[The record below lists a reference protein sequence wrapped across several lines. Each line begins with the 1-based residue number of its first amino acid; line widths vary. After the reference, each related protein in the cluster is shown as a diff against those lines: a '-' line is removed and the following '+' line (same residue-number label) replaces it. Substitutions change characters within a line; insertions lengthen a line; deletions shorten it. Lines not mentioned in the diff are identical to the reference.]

1 MQIGQAFVDFEACEI
16 RGPAGN
22 HAVEPLVMKVLSV
35 LVENADQVVTRD
47 KLIDDVWGV
56 AYGGDERLSRAISL
70 LRKSL
75 GDTRG
80 KHTFIQTIPKT
91 GYKLVLETDAVAQP
105 IETTDAAASG
115 KTPDRNIWLR
125 LIPALTAVLLAV
137 TAYWNFSRDRTT
149 LKTPEQPLVM
159 VMDSAHPARIY
170 DAEIR
175 DSGAT
180 NADILSDILA
190 DLPIR
195 TQKELISPSWHRY
208 EAMVK
213 FDPDLI
219 VIHYSGF
226 KQEDGSGDRPQLRLL
241 FEYFE
246 KTDTEFLVYSRA
258 SDEWLS
264 NAMNIVME
272 KLYTENPEFK
282 SRVEIFPLLEYG
294 GPHWKEQGPAQGIKL
309 KIKDVLELETDSKSP

>member
-1 MQIGQAFVDFEACEI
+1 MQIGEAFVDFEACEI

-35 LVENADQVVTRD
+35 LVDNANQVVTRD
-47 KLIDDVWGV
+47 SLIDEVWGV

-80 KHTFIQTIPKT
+80 NHNFIQTIPKT
-91 GYKLVLETDAVAQP
+91 GYKLVLDTESLMQV
-105 IETTDAAASG
+105 SG
-115 KTPDRNIWLR
+115 KKDVSPPAVRPDRSIWLR
-125 LIPALTAVLLAV
+125 LIPAVTAVFLAV
-137 TAYWNFSRDRTT
+137 AAYWNFSQNSVSSRS
-149 LKTPEQPLVM
+149 PELPLVM

-170 DAEIR
+170 DQEVR

-208 EAMVK
+208 EAMTQ

-258 SDEWLS
+258 SEAWLD
-264 NAMNIVME
+264 NAMNVVME
-272 KLYTENPEFK
+272 KLYSQNPEFK

-309 KIKDVLELETDSKSP
+309 KIKDVLDLDTEAISQ